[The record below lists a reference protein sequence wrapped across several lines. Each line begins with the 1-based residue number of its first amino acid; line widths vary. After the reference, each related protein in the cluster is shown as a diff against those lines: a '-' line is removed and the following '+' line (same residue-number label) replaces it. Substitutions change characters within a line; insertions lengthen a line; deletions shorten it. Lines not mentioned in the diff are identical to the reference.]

1 MSVGKTTIR
10 NNEIRNKAPV
20 PDAYVYTPCWTN
32 GLSCIFP
39 FMLPPLLKFMDLIE
53 SFVPN
58 FKSARSRNSPAVLEM
73 AHREGGGEPL
83 EAAASLPTWNIVEPP
98 RAASNLP
105 RGSKT
110 SK

>member
-1 MSVGKTTIR
+1 
-10 NNEIRNKAPV
+10 
-20 PDAYVYTPCWTN
+20 
-32 GLSCIFP
+32 
-39 FMLPPLLKFMDLIE
+39 MLPPLLKFMDLIE

-58 FKSARSRNSPAVLEM
+58 FKSARSRNSPTVLEM

-83 EAAASLPTWNIVEPP
+83 EAAASLKTWNIVEPP

-110 SK
+110 SKCK